1 MPKILVV
8 GGSHSDLPLIE
19 SSLLHGLTVHTTGNR
34 PDHPGHQI
42 AHGYVPGNYAQPQEI
57 VAVARRL
64 GVDFVVP
71 GANDFAMMSAAA
83 VAEALKL
90 PGFDPV
96 ETTQM
101 LHLKDRFK
109 AFAAALD
116 MPACRH
122 VILRRADDRPYA
134 EQLQGLR
141 FPIMVKPVDLTG
153 GKGISRVDS
162 LDGVA
167 AAVAEARSL
176 STRDALVAEEWFDGS
191 LHSYSTVVADGE
203 IVFEYTDTE
212 LCLFQ
217 PQLVSTSLSTCP
229 VHPEALQAVRQATSR
244 MVQALKLVDGV
255 LHAQFLARDGEARVL
270 EYTRRMSGDLYSR
283 VVQMVRGCRHADV
296 FIRAAMGQPVR
307 PSLAVTRPT
316 QPFVSRHCVTAQETG
331 AFQGIVVS
339 ERIRPFVDSLV
350 LAQPFG
356 APVQGDG
363 RSKVA
368 VAILSFPDAQALQ
381 GFGESATQDL
391 RCRVG

>member
-1 MPKILVV
+1 MPSILVV

-34 PDHPGHQI
+34 PDHPGHRI
-42 AHGYVPGNYAQPQEI
+42 GHGYVPGDYARPPEI
-57 VAVARRL
+57 VEVARQLR
-64 GVDFVVP
+64 VDFVVP
-71 GANDFAMMSAAA
+71 GANDFAMLSAAT

-122 VILRRADDRPYA
+122 VILRRGDARPFA
-134 EQLQGLR
+134 EQLAGLR

-153 GKGISRVDS
+153 GKGISRVDD
-162 LDGVA
+162 LGGVA
-167 AAVAEARSL
+167 AAVAEARRL
-176 STRDALVAEEWFDGS
+176 SARDELVAEEWFDGS
-191 LHSYSTVVADGE
+191 LHSYSTVIAGGE
-203 IVFEYTDTE
+203 VVFEYTDTE

-229 VHPEALQAVRQATSR
+229 VHPEALQAVRQATR
-244 MVQALKLVDGV
+244 KMVRALRLVDGV

-296 FIRAAMGQPVR
+296 FIRAAMGLPVQPA
-307 PSLAVTRPT
+307 LAVTRPT
-316 QPFVSRHCVTAQETG
+316 QPFVSRHCVTAEATG
-331 AFQGIVVS
+331 TFQGIAVS

-350 LAQPFG
+350 MAQPIG
-356 APVQGDG
+356 APVQDDG

-368 VAILSFPDAQALQ
+368 VVVLSFPDAQALH
-381 GFGESATQDL
+381 GFAASATQDL
-391 RCRVG
+391 RCLVG